1 MGRLVRELVRLSGIC
16 GLLLLVLQILHG
28 SRGGRCVC
36 GVGVLE
42 VLDGRRCGVLD
53 VLDGCWCGEVRRRGV
68 LLSVVHGSR
77 HGNLDVRRLAT
88 NDRIKAGVLVGGVLD
103 DALETIRVDQLVAA
117 GDGVAV
123 ARLLLRLD
131 VAGMLVVHRVGEL
144 VVGGCLVLLHLHR
157 DGTDSGD
164 GQ

>member
-157 DGTDSGD
+157 EGTDSGD
-164 GQ
+164 CQ